1 MEHTLT
7 IELSDEIY
15 EPLTKTA
22 EETGKTPEELAVAW
36 LLLAIRYVLKD
47 PLEEFI
53 GAFHSDVADWADQH
67 DKYLGQA
74 LIEEMRDN
82 DGKR

>member
-7 IELSDEIY
+7 IELSEEIY

-22 EETGKTPEELAVAW
+22 KETGKTPEELAVEW
-36 LLLAIRYVLKD
+36 LLLATRYALND
-47 PLEEFI
+47 PVEEFI
-53 GAFHSDVADWADQH
+53 GAFHSDVPDWADQH

-74 LIEEMRDN
+74 LMEERRDN
-82 DGKR
+82 GEKS

>member
-7 IELSDEIY
+7 LELSNTIY

-22 EETGKTPEELAVAW
+22 RQTGKTPEQ
-36 LLLAIRYVLKD
+36 LAIEWLEQAAHIVLQD
-47 PLEEFI
+47 PLEDFI
-53 GAFHSDVADWADQH
+53 GVFHSDVPDWADEH

-74 LIEEMRDN
+74 LAAELHDA
-82 DGKR
+82 DTQD